1 MSATKTLDALVIR
14 NIADIEAA
22 IKHAQDE
29 IGPIIWEEAAKTAQD
44 RCDDAWTLIVDADND
59 ELRLAD
65 RTWMIH
71 GARNPRA
78 DFSVRLYERILPDGD
93 GENSWLATFV
103 ASGPNGATM
112 AFWIE
117 QSIVTPSA
125 WKKLVKTS
133 DGIVAEL
140 RALGFSIDDDDDRR
154 LYVPVVLDRE
164 ALARAFETDD
174 FDEVMKPVGTA
185 VCNVMEAAP
194 VLARLRNAAL
204 TSLN

>member
-1 MSATKTLDALVIR
+1 MSDTKTLNALVIR

-22 IKHAQDE
+22 ITQAQQE
-29 IGPIIWEEAAKTAQD
+29 IGPVIWREAAKTAKAV
-44 RCDDAWTLIVDADND
+44 CDDEWTVLIDEDDD

-71 GARNPRA
+71 GARKPKA
-78 DFSVRLYERILPDGD
+78 DFSIRLYERVRPDGD

-103 ASGPNGATM
+103 AGGPNGAMM

-117 QSIVTPSA
+117 QTIVTPSA

-133 DGIVAEL
+133 DGIIADL

-154 LYVPVVLDRE
+154 VFVPVVLDRE

-174 FDEVMKPVGTA
+174 FDEVMRPVATA
-185 VCNVMEAAP
+185 VSNVMAAVP
-194 VLARLRNAAL
+194 VLGRLRSAAL
-204 TSLN
+204 ARAS